1 MCSIVD
7 LTKCYFETSIPT
19 GAVIVLDKPR
29 KRVRFADEKAQA
41 PKRVKPSVSGPESE
55 QEESKRSASEQEESN
70 RASDSGSASEQEE
83 SNRASDSGSA
93 SESEGEEPNQ
103 ASDSGSESEEGEW
116 AENHEFLM
124 DVEHLREMGIPDDK
138 AWQLGKKV
146 VKLPDLDRVQP
157 FLDRLARIAAT
168 RPLVASD
175 YEDLE
180 DELDR
185 AEDSDDE

>member
-1 MCSIVD
+1 MCSIID
-7 LTKCYFETSIPT
+7 LTQCYFKTSIPPGT
-19 GAVIVLDKPR
+19 VIVLDKPR
-29 KRVRFADEKAQA
+29 KRVRFADEEAQA
-41 PKRVKPSVSGPESE
+41 PKRVKHSESKRASVSGSESE
-55 QEESKRSASEQEESN
+55 REESQ
-70 RASDSGSASEQEE
+70 RASDSG
-83 SNRASDSGSA
+83 
-93 SESEGEEPNQ
+93 SESEGEEPDR

-146 VKLPDLDRVQP
+146 VELPDLDRVQP

-168 RPLVASD
+168 RPLVDSD

-180 DELDR
+180 DELGR
-185 AEDSDDE
+185 EQDSDDE